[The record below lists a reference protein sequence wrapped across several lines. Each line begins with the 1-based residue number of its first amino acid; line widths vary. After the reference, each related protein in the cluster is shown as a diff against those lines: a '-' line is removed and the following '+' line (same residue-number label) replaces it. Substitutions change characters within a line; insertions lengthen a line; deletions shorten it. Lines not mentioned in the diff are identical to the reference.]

1 MSKKNEFPEALV
13 GDITPPELETLA
25 DWVRYAVSRFEAA
38 DVHFG
43 HGSDNAV
50 DEAYYLVTQGLHLAY
65 DIPSYMMQAKL
76 TAEEKQQIFHL
87 IKRRVN
93 ERIPLPY
100 LTHKA
105 WFAGL
110 EFYVDERVLIPR
122 SPIAELIEA
131 GFQPWLQV
139 DEVESILDLCTGSGC
154 IAIACAMAFP
164 EAVVTASDI
173 DNAVL
178 ELAAENVRAH
188 ELEHRV
194 NLCKSDVF
202 DGLDKD
208 LTFDLIVSNPPYVD
222 DEDMQSLPAEYRHEP
237 GLALAAGENGLQVVE
252 KILSQAYA
260 RLNDNGLLVVEVG
273 NSADALLEAYPEVE
287 FTWFEFERSET
298 PVFFLYKEQLEAL
311 YENPANVS
319 ATIVH

>member
-1 MSKKNEFPEALV
+1 MSKKIENPDSFISESLP
-13 GDITPPELETLA
+13 TELETLA

-38 DVHFG
+38 EVYFG

-50 DEAYYLVTQGLHLAY
+50 DEAYYLVTQSLHLAY
-65 DIPSYMMQAKL
+65 DIPSYMMHAKL
-76 TAEEKQQIFHL
+76 TGEEKALLFHL
-87 IKRRVN
+87 IRRRVN
-93 ERIPLPY
+93 ERIPVPY

-110 EFYVDERVLIPR
+110 EFYIDERVLIPR

-164 EAVVTASDI
+164 EAVVTACDI
-173 DNAVL
+173 DNDVL
-178 ELAAENVRAH
+178 ELAAENVKAH
-188 ELEHRV
+188 EMELRV
-194 NLCKSDVF
+194 NLCQSDVF
-202 DGLDKD
+202 DNLDKEMK
-208 LTFDLIVSNPPYVD
+208 FDLIVSNPPYVD

-237 GLALAAGENGLQVVE
+237 GLALAAGENGLQVID
-252 KILSQAYA
+252 KILSEAYA
-260 RLNDNGLLVVEVG
+260 RLNDNGMLVVEVG
-273 NSADALLEAYPEVE
+273 NSADALLDAYPDVE

-298 PVFFLYKEQLEAL
+298 PVFFLYKEQLKTL
-311 YENPANVS
+311 YENRSDNG
-319 ATIVH
+319 ATVVH